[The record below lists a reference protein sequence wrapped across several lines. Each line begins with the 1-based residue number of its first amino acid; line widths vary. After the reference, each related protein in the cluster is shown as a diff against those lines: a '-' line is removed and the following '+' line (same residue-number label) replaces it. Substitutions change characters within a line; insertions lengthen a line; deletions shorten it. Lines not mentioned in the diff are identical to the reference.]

1 MIPAL
6 PRTAPAIIRAPVR
19 QCRDEAYVLGTSE
32 LGESDLIVTL
42 LAEHHGRVRGV
53 GASARK
59 SRRRFGGALEPMTR
73 VVASWVER
81 EGRELHRIDALEP
94 VRSFAAMQSE
104 PSCQAAVAVISEIT
118 AAIVHDEQPEAATF
132 RLLGALMEALEDGL
146 HPWIAVRYA
155 EYWTLKLHGV
165 LPDLEHCAA
174 CGEPVAVGGVCFA
187 VAGTGLLCG
196 RCPKPP
202 GATKFGGDDLAAL
215 IAIDRNPPRGLDIPL
230 TPVRPLGALET
241 LLRGTV
247 EAFAERSFRSY
258 RHLRAATVGKA

>member
-1 MIPAL
+1 
-6 PRTAPAIIRAPVR
+6 
-19 QCRDEAYVLGTSE
+19 VLGTSE

-42 LAEHHGRVRGV
+42 LAEHYGRVRGV

-59 SRRRFGGALEPMTR
+59 SRRRFGGALQPMTR

-81 EGRELHRIDALEP
+81 EGRELHRIDTLEP

-104 PSCQAAVAVISEIT
+104 PSRQAAVAVISEIT
-118 AAIVHDEQPEAATF
+118 AAIVRDEQPETATF
-132 RLLGALMEALEDGL
+132 RLLGALMEALESGL
-146 HPWIAVRYA
+146 NPWIAVRYA

-174 CGEPVAVGGVCFA
+174 CGEPLAGGAASYAVS
-187 VAGTGLLCG
+187 GTGLLCG
-196 RCPKPP
+196 RCPKPQ
-202 GATKFGGDDLAAL
+202 GATRFGAGDFAAL
-215 IAIDRNPPRGLDIPL
+215 VAIDRNPPGGLDIPAGS
-230 TPVRPLGALET
+230 VRPGGALET

-258 RHLRAATVGKA
+258 RHLRAATAEKA